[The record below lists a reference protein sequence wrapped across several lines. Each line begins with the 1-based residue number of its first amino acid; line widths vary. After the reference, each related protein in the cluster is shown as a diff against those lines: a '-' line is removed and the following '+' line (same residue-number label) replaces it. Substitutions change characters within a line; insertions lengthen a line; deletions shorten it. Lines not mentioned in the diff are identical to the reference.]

1 MSSCKPC
8 DPPPLPPP
16 SPNPSS
22 GTGAEQSSVRR
33 GRRGGGGGTRLLHE
47 GLLLHEA
54 GVHTRLGLS
63 SVSDPRCA
71 LTPGQFLHEAVALWQ
86 IRSTRKALARGARTR
101 MALARGSC
109 TRLILHKAGSL
120 HARLARGSCT
130 EADPILRASLAQGHT
145 LIEGGSCTTVAL
157 AQGHL
162 LHQSG
167 SCTRTCIK

>member
-1 MSSCKPC
+1 MQTLR
-8 DPPPLPPP
+8 PLPPP
-16 SPNPSS
+16 QIPAQAQELSR
-22 GTGAEQSSVRR
+22 AQYEEA
-33 GRRGGGGGTRLLHE
+33 GGGEGGGMRLLHE

-71 LTPGQFLHEAVALWQ
+71 LTPGQFLHEAVALRQ
-86 IRSTRKALARGARTR
+86 IRSTRKALAQGTRTR